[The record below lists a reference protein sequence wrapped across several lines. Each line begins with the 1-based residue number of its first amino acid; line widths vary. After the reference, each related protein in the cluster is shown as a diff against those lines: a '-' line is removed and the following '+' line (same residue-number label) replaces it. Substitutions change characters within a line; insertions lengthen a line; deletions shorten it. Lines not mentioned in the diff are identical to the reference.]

1 MFKNCVFK
9 ADVNTVKW
17 LKAAGVRAIKTVA
30 QTAIATI
37 GASATMGEVNWVMV
51 GSASL
56 LAGMEANAPLPLWF
70 SVHRLC
76 AVVAN
81 AANTSGSFLSERS
94 NTSSADLQGRGI
106 VAAVPGRFPTL

>member
-56 LAGMEANAPLPLWF
+56 LAG
-70 SVHRLC
+70 
-76 AVVAN
+76 AVSIL
-81 AANTSGSFLSERS
+81 TSI
-94 NTSSADLQGRGI
+94 AGI
-106 VAAVPGRFPTL
+106 PEVKEGE

>member
-1 MFKNCVFK
+1 MSIKYDDEEQMRYLKQWQLNRKQKEDRSMFKNCVFK

-37 GASATMGEVNWVMV
+37 GASATMSEVNWVLV

-56 LAGMEANAPLPLWF
+56 LAG
-70 SVHRLC
+70 
-76 AVVAN
+76 VVSIL
-81 AANTSGSFLSERS
+81 TSI
-94 NTSSADLQGRGI
+94 AGI
-106 VAAVPGRFPTL
+106 PEVESKEG